1 MEQAQDR
8 WRRPVVRLA
17 VAALAVISIYLLVIF
32 IKQSLILYQLRQ
44 DERAQEARVTQLAQ
58 ENQALGERLGR
69 FMEEE
74 GRRLLVEQ
82 NLPYVGEGERVAV
95 PVATEE
101 PPTQAVTVPAGNSA
115 EALAALPTWQQWV
128 RVIFTP
134 MAP

>member
-17 VAALAVISIYLLVIF
+17 VVALVGITIYFLVIF
-32 IKQSLILYQLRQ
+32 VKQSLIWYQLRQ
-44 DERAQEARVTQLAQ
+44 DERAQEARVTQLAEQ
-58 ENQALGERLGR
+58 NEALEKRLGR

-95 PVATEE
+95 PVAAGAQNPAVVPLAAGDSEE
-101 PPTQAVTVPAGNSA
+101 V
-115 EALAALPTWQQWV
+115 LAALPAWQQWV

>member
-17 VAALAVISIYLLVIF
+17 VAALVVITIYFLVIF
-32 IKQSLILYQLRQ
+32 VKQSLILYQLRQ
-44 DERAQEARVTQLAQ
+44 AERAQEARVTQLAEQ
-58 ENQALGERLGR
+58 NEVLAERLGR

-82 NLPYVGEGERVAV
+82 NLPFVGEGEHVAV
-95 PVATEE
+95 PVAAEGA
-101 PPTQAVTVPAGNSA
+101 PTQVATVPAGDSP
-115 EALAALPTWQQWV
+115 ETLAALPTWQQWV
-128 RVIFTP
+128 RVVFTP